1 MNARLGFASTGQ
13 PLGWRAFA
21 IAAVLAA
28 AILFGGGG
36 AEGSVNN
43 GIILAASAALLFGLF
58 AGHWSGARP
67 LPATALAP
75 LFLIAGFLLIGI
87 FQLVPLPAEMWRA
100 HPGRELAASVLQL
113 VHAVEASRPLSLDPE
128 ATRRAMMAMLL
139 PAAMMIAVIGS
150 TRKETAL
157 LLRTIIVC
165 AVISSVLGA
174 LQLALRYPSWLT
186 YYDGGNFGAAAGVF
200 ANVNHQASLL
210 LVAILCVGIAMW
222 LNGPAADQGSHSGGR
237 RLASAWLLIPFFL
250 VVIFATGSRAGL
262 LLLAFV
268 VPLSVIIG
276 TGRTSARWSIAA
288 LLAVGLIA
296 FV

>member
-87 FQLVPLPAEMWRA
+87 FQLVPLPAEMWRG
-100 HPGRELAASVLQL
+100 HPGSGVAASGFQL
-113 VHAVEASRPLSLDPE
+113 GLAGAASRPPSLAPE
-128 ATRRAMMAMLL
+128 AAR
-139 PAAMMIAVIGS
+139 P
-150 TRKETAL
+150 
-157 LLRTIIVC
+157 
-165 AVISSVLGA
+165 
-174 LQLALRYPSWLT
+174 
-186 YYDGGNFGAAAGVF
+186 GV
-200 ANVNHQASLL
+200 
-210 LVAILCVGIAMW
+210 
-222 LNGPAADQGSHSGGR
+222 D
-237 RLASAWLLIPFFL
+237 
-250 VVIFATGSRAGL
+250 
-262 LLLAFV
+262 
-268 VPLSVIIG
+268 
-276 TGRTSARWSIAA
+276 
-288 LLAVGLIA
+288 
-296 FV
+296 